1 MRLIREVGTR
11 FISLLRIAL
20 ARLQSCHSVV
30 AFNGHY
36 PLIIAATKDN
46 MNAIIMSISY
56 QPNGLLIVLRLG
68 CVNVVVYE
76 ISSID
81 DCGMHWQ
88 NALIA
93 NIYIYICMASNG
105 HIFNSWS
112 SNPSIASI
120 LSSWQCHSLRICQ
133 LDLMVLRIVDLS
145 WTRCCFHCK

>member
-1 MRLIREVGTR
+1 VRLIREVGTR

-56 QPNGLLIVLRLG
+56 QPTGLLIVLKLG

-81 DCGMHWQ
+81 DCGMH
-88 NALIA
+88 
-93 NIYIYICMASNG
+93 
-105 HIFNSWS
+105 
-112 SNPSIASI
+112 
-120 LSSWQCHSLRICQ
+120 
-133 LDLMVLRIVDLS
+133 
-145 WTRCCFHCK
+145 